1 MLFALFN
8 LNKVFL
14 LYLLPNQPVRLD
26 RILIYINLLQQDQA
40 WYMSSGCSTRR
51 KSSQS
56 HSWSRSL
63 SPTSPG
69 AHSPPPPHCS
79 CWYLST
85 AVNSQKTCQTHI
97 LSRSPL
103 TAGFY
108 PAYSFIP
115 SLGPQLSRLTSKQT
129 HLPPST
135 SPYRFLEGLILGH
148 SAPFIYNNIGWVWVS
163 FNVSI

>member
-1 MLFALFN
+1 MNSELFAQFSLNNIFKISNSNKFLQNIMLFALFN

-69 AHSPPPPHCS
+69 AHSPPPALLMLVPLHRGQLTENLANPYHRVGPPYTWTLS
-79 CWYLST
+79 SLFFYLIFGT
-85 AVNSQKTCQTHI
+85 TT
-97 LSRSPL
+97 R
-103 TAGFY
+103 
-108 PAYSFIP
+108 
-115 SLGPQLSRLTSKQT
+115 
-129 HLPPST
+129 
-135 SPYRFLEGLILGH
+135 
-148 SAPFIYNNIGWVWVS
+148 
-163 FNVSI
+163 